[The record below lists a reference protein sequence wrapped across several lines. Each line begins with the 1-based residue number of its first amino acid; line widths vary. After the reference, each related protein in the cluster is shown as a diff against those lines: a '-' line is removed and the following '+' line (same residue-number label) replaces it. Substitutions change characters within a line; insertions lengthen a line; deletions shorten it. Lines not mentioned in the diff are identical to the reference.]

1 MFASQ
6 TIQLLRN
13 NNAVRRGG
21 TLLIVGAM
29 SLFLGACVHNTGN
42 APAMQWQFNS
52 SDAGSAG
59 PAMYAVDSEPLADVT
74 VQDSAVEAPRAEAS
88 EHSAAAPACGH
99 GGDGWSSNCYVYR
112 GGRDPITGRAS
123 TQL

>member
-6 TIQLLRN
+6 TIQSPRSL
-13 NNAVRRGG
+13 NAVRRTGA
-21 TLLIVGAM
+21 LLIVGAM
-29 SLFLGACVHNTGN
+29 SLLLGACAHNAGN

-52 SDAGSAG
+52 SDAGNAG

-74 VQDSAVEAPRAEAS
+74 VHNSAVEAPRAEAS
-88 EHSAAAPACGH
+88 EHSSASPTCGH